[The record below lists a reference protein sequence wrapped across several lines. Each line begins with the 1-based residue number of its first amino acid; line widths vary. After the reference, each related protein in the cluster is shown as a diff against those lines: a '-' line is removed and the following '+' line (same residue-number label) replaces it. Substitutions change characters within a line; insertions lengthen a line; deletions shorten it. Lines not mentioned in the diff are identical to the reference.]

1 MSITI
6 RKIAPADAG
15 ALASLSQQFGY
26 NVSAEE
32 MEQRI
37 GQVLARKEHCGFVA
51 IKADQIV
58 GWIHGFHTFRLES
71 EPFVE
76 IGGLVVDQ
84 NFRRQGIGQQLVHKV
99 NEWAADQSVGRLRV
113 RCHTARTDTHVFY
126 QKTGFTESKEQK
138 VFDMPVTLQ

>member
-6 RKIAPADAG
+6 REITLTDAN
-15 ALASLSQQFGY
+15 ALASLSLQFGY
-26 NVSAEE
+26 SVSAGE

-37 GQVLARKEHCGFVA
+37 GQILTRKEHCGFVA
-51 IKADQIV
+51 IKAGQIV

-84 NFRRQGIGQQLVHKV
+84 VFRRQGIGQQLVLQV
-99 NEWAADQSVGRLRV
+99 REWAAEQSVAKLRV

-126 QKTGFTESKEQK
+126 QRVGFMESKEQK
-138 VFDMPVTLQ
+138 VFDLAVAPQ